1 VILAI
6 AAIAVSLVLP
16 LLTFRGR
23 TLRDY
28 LLFAIATWIAGAG
41 LRFLGVAV
49 EPYFGAVLLGTIQLA
64 AFSYVAATGKEVRWS
79 ATRAG
84 LLALLV
90 YLLLIPAMTRA
101 PIDGDEP
108 YYLLI
113 TESLV
118 HDRDF
123 DLRNQYRDLSHSAT
137 GRPDL
142 VPQYND
148 PVGSHGQ
155 QYSRHE
161 PFLPILMIPG
171 YVAGGLPGALV
182 TLALFGAL
190 LARAT
195 VRLLE
200 DEGLSDATV
209 RLVFPFVLFGPPI
222 VFYAARIWPEVPAA
236 WLFVEAIRGVRQ
248 GRARRWMPALL
259 ALVLLKLRFVLVAI
273 VLISRALVEDRR
285 LRLSFF
291 RRRTGSARPPV
302 LPWFILVALAI
313 PLLIV
318 WRISGS
324 ATNVHSWRELLP
336 VSPAAYLQG
345 FFGLLL
351 DGMGGIAFQA
361 PFYLLG
367 VLALA
372 RWRTMPAAFRLGMA
386 ASSLYVLQLVPRS
399 EWYGGWSPPLRYI
412 TFLMPILALGAAVL
426 VERSAA
432 ARATLAPIALATI
445 ALTAFGVA
453 YPWRLFHLANGE
465 NLAGET
471 LSALAHSDFSRLF
484 PSFIRLNDAA
494 IVAGTA
500 FVVLFLI
507 VAFVRFDFPAPLVAP
522 LLTVLLALFFVYGR
536 KAGSRIDFEDAHVV
550 HDGGRLY
557 PDQWA
562 VARFY
567 YHGGWEMAPGDALT
581 FNAARGAYTLYYSA
595 PADATIEL
603 AGHAYLLRGTDN
615 KPQTLRVDVPHKSR
629 VVLRCLAGAA
639 NLDRM
644 ERER

>member
-1 VILAI
+1 VTYAI
-6 AAIAVSLVLP
+6 ATIAVSLALP
-16 LLTFRGR
+16 LLAFRGR

-28 LLFAIATWIAGAG
+28 LLFFAGSWIAGAG
-41 LRFLGVAV
+41 LRFLGVSA
-49 EPYFGAVLLGTIQLA
+49 EPYFGFVALATIQLA

-108 YYLLI
+108 FYLLV

-123 DLRNQYRDLSHSAT
+123 DLRNQYADLAHSAT
-137 GRPDL
+137 RRPDL

-148 PVGSHGQ
+148 PVGKHGE

-171 YVAGGLPGALV
+171 YLAGGLPGALV
-182 TLALFGAL
+182 TIALFGAL

-200 DEGLSDATV
+200 DEGVSDATI
-209 RLVFPFVLFGPPI
+209 RLVFPFVMFGPPI

-248 GRARRWMPALL
+248 ARAKRWMPALL
-259 ALVLLKLRFVLVAI
+259 ALVLLKLRFVLVGVVLALRSRYKWLI
-273 VLISRALVEDRR
+273 V
-285 LRLSFF
+285 
-291 RRRTGSARPPV
+291 
-302 LPWFILVALAI
+302 VAAV

-336 VSPAAYLQG
+336 VTPLAYFQG
-345 FFGLLL
+345 LFGLIL
-351 DGMGGIAFQA
+351 DGMGGVAFQA

-367 VLALA
+367 IFAIA
-372 RWRTMPAAFRLGMA
+372 RWRTMPAAFRLGMTA
-386 ASSLYVLQLVPRS
+386 ASLYVLQLIPRS

-426 VERSAA
+426 LERSAS
-432 ARATLAPIALATI
+432 ARTWLAPIAIATA
-445 ALTAFGVA
+445 ALTAYGVA

-465 NLAGET
+465 NPAGET
-471 LSALAHSDFSRLF
+471 LSTIAHSDFSRLF
-484 PSFIRLNDAA
+484 PSFIRLNHAA
-494 IVAGTA
+494 VIGSVV
-500 FVVLFLI
+500 FVVLFLV
-507 VAFVRFDFPAPLVAP
+507 VAFARFELPAALVAP
-522 LLTVLLALFFVYGR
+522 LLAGLLALFFVYGR

-550 HDGGRLY
+550 HEGGRLY

-567 YHGGWEMAPGDALT
+567 YRGGWEIAAGDALT
-581 FNAARGAYTLYYSA
+581 FNAARGAYTLHYSA

-603 AGHAYLLRGTDN
+603 AGHAYLLPGTN
-615 KPQTLRVDVPHKSR
+615 NQPRTLRVEIPHKAR

-639 NLDRM
+639 NLDNM

>member
-1 VILAI
+1 MIAVI
-6 AAIAVSLVLP
+6 AAIAVSLALP
-16 LLTFRGR
+16 LLAFRGR

-28 LLFAIATWIAGAG
+28 LLFLAGSWIAGAG
-41 LRFLGVAV
+41 LRFLGIPV
-49 EPYFGAVLLGTIQLA
+49 EPYFGFVALLTIQLA

-84 LLALLV
+84 VLALLV

-123 DLRNQYRDLSHSAT
+123 DLRNQYRDLAHSAT
-137 GRPDL
+137 RRPDL
-142 VPQYND
+142 QPQYND
-148 PVGSHGQ
+148 PVGKHGQ

-161 PFLPILMIPG
+161 PFLPILMMAG

-182 TLALFGAL
+182 TIALFGAL

-200 DEGLSDATV
+200 DEGVSDGII
-209 RLVFPFVLFGPPI
+209 RLVFPFVMFGPPI

-248 GRARRWMPALL
+248 GRTKRWMPALL
-259 ALVLLKLRFVLVAI
+259 ALILLKLRFVLVGV
-273 VLISRALVEDRR
+273 VLALRSRYKWL
-285 LRLSFF
+285 
-291 RRRTGSARPPV
+291 
-302 LPWFILVALAI
+302 ILVAAV

-336 VSPAAYLQG
+336 VTPHAYFEGL
-345 FFGLLL
+345 FGLIL

-367 VLALA
+367 IFALA
-372 RWRTMPAAFRLGMA
+372 RWRTMPASFRLGMTA
-386 ASSLYVLQLVPRS
+386 ASLYVLQLIPRS

-426 VERSAA
+426 LERSAS
-432 ARATLAPIALATI
+432 ARAWLAPIAIATV
-445 ALTAFGVA
+445 ALTAYGVA

-465 NLAGET
+465 SLLGET
-471 LSALAHSDFSRLF
+471 LSTIAHSDFSRLI
-484 PSFIRLNDAA
+484 PSFVRLNNAA
-494 IVAGTA
+494 IVGSIV
-500 FVVLFLI
+500 FVVVFL
-507 VAFVRFDFPAPLVAP
+507 A
-522 LLTVLLALFFVYGR
+522 VLLALFFVYGR

-567 YHGGWEMAPGDALT
+567 YRGGWELAAGDALT
-581 FNAARGAYTLYYSA
+581 FNAARGAYTLHYSA

-603 AGHAYLLRGTDN
+603 AGRAYLLPGTN
-615 KPQTLRVDVPHKSR
+615 NQHRTLRVEVPHKDR
-629 VVLRCLAGAA
+629 VVLRCLAGAV

-644 ERER
+644 EREP

>member
-1 VILAI
+1 MTVAI
-6 AAIAVSLVLP
+6 AAIAVSLALP
-16 LLTFRGR
+16 LLAFRGR

-28 LLFAIATWIAGAG
+28 LLFLAGSWIAGAG
-41 LRFLGVAV
+41 LRFLGVRV
-49 EPYFGAVLLGTIQLA
+49 EPSFGFVALMTIQLA

-84 LLALLV
+84 VLALLV

-108 YYLLI
+108 FYLLI

-123 DLRNQYRDLSHSAT
+123 DLRNQYADLAHSAT

-148 PVGSHGQ
+148 PVGKHGQ

-161 PFLPILMIPG
+161 PFLPILMMPG
-171 YVAGGLPGALV
+171 YFAGGLPGALV
-182 TLALFGAL
+182 TIAIFGAL

-200 DEGLSDATV
+200 DEGVSDATI

-248 GRARRWMPALL
+248 GRAKRWMPALL
-259 ALVLLKLRFVLVAI
+259 ALILLKLRFVLVGV
-273 VLISRALVEDRR
+273 VLALRSRYKWL
-285 LRLSFF
+285 
-291 RRRTGSARPPV
+291 
-302 LPWFILVALAI
+302 ILVAAL

-336 VSPAAYLQG
+336 VTPLAYFQG
-345 FFGLLL
+345 LFGLIL

-367 VLALA
+367 IFAIA
-372 RWRTMPAAFRLGMA
+372 RWRTMPAAFRLGMTA
-386 ASSLYVLQLVPRS
+386 ASLYVLQLIPRS

-426 VERSAA
+426 VERFAS
-432 ARATLAPIALATI
+432 ARAWLAPIAVVTV
-445 ALTAFGVA
+445 ALTAYGIA

-465 NLAGET
+465 NVLGEA
-471 LSALAHSDFSRLF
+471 LSTVAHSDFSRLF
-484 PSFIRLNDAA
+484 PSFVRLNGAA
-494 IVAGTA
+494 IVASVI
-500 FVVLFLI
+500 FVVLFLV
-507 VAFVRFDFPAPLVAP
+507 VAFARFELPAPLVAP
-522 LLTVLLALFFVYGR
+522 IVALVLALFFVYGR

-567 YHGGWEMAPGDALT
+567 YRGGWEVAAGDALT
-581 FNAARGAYTLYYSA
+581 FNAARGAYTLDYSA

-603 AGHAYLLRGTDN
+603 AGHAYLLPGTN
-615 KPQTLRVDVPHKSR
+615 NQPRALRVEIPHKGR

-644 ERER
+644 ERQR